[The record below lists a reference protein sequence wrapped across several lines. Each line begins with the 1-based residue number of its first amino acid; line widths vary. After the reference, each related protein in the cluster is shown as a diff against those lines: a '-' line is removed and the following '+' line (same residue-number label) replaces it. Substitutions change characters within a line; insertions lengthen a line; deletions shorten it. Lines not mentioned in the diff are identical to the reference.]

1 MKTFKPLALAGVVLL
16 AACAFAQDAGAPSAP
31 AGTTP
36 PVKAVAP
43 KAADGQVRI
52 QFDHNVVGR
61 SFSAYYANLS
71 QARLKVRV
79 LKQFDPVQA
88 RLRDYFIAELTGAG
102 ITDSVI
108 FDVDEGDQRV
118 RLVAILE
125 RFKSESQKTGALVKR
140 MADRKA
146 AAEKALSQAETKLVE
161 LRDKSGAAADL
172 AKAEAEIVKLKD
184 DIAVADEIS
193 KMKAISGEMGVA
205 RVHMDHP
212 PYSFVGTFE
221 PGAKQLYI
229 LRAGFGVQISYQD
242 VDYYIDLL
250 KRAPEFKRLLL
261 EGEAKD
267 ARIRA
272 EIKALYEKE

>member
-1 MKTFKPLALAGVVLL
+1 MKTFKPLALAGLGLL
-16 AACAFAQDAGAPSAP
+16 GACVYAQDAGAPPVPGGTPAP
-31 AGTTP
+31 AKP
-36 PVKAVAP
+36 AVA

-52 QFDHNVVGR
+52 QLDHDVAR
-61 SFSAYYANLS
+61 RTFSAYYANLS

-79 LKQFDPVQA
+79 LTQFDPVQA
-88 RLRDYFIAELTGAG
+88 RQRDYFIAELTGAG
-102 ITDSVI
+102 ITDTVI
-108 FDVDEGDQRV
+108 FDIDEGDQRV
-118 RLVAILE
+118 RLLAILE
-125 RFKSESQKTGALVKR
+125 RFKSEAQKTGALVKR
-140 MADRKA
+140 MAGRKA
-146 AAEKALSQAETKLVE
+146 ASEKALSQAETKLVE

-172 AKAEAEIVKLKD
+172 AKVEAEIAKLKD
-184 DIAVADEIS
+184 AIAVADEIS
-193 KMKAISGEMGVA
+193 KMKVISGEMGVA
-205 RVHMDHP
+205 KVHMNHP

-261 EGEAKD
+261 EGESKD